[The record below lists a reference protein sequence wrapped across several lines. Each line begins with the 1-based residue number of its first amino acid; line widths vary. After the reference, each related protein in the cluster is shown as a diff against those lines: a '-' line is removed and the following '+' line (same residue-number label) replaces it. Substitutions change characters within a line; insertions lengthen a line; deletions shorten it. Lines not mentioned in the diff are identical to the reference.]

1 MRDWFDALEER
12 EKIFLLSA
20 VVVIVLAA
28 FWFGIWKPLDSGQE
42 AAAMR
47 VDSWR
52 LSLRELG
59 PLKGQVQGATSG
71 QPNQAAGQ
79 TQPLVVIVDNTL
91 RQRGLH
97 GSLQRSQP
105 TPSGDGIRVEFE
117 NAAFDDLM
125 LWLGDI
131 NRQYGLQVAAGNFS
145 VAPGESP
152 GRVNS
157 TLTLER

>member
-1 MRDWFDALEER
+1 MRDWFE
-12 EKIFLLSA
+12 
-20 VVVIVLAA
+20 
-28 FWFGIWKPLDSGQE
+28 PLDSGQE

-47 VDSWR
+47 VDTWR
-52 LSLRELG
+52 ISLSELG
-59 PLKGQVQGATSG
+59 PLKGQVQGTTSG
-71 QPNQAAGQ
+71 QPNQAGQ

-105 TPSGDGIRVEFE
+105 TTSGDGIRVEFE